1 MEIVW
6 LLFAF
11 VGGLSMKQL
20 GLPPLIGF
28 LGAGFLLNYFG
39 FESSENLQSLAD
51 LGITLMLFT
60 IGLKLNIRDL
70 LKPEVWITSA
80 QHLLIWVLMVT
91 GIMFGIGYLGLSY
104 LADMSLQ
111 QAALLAF
118 ALSFSSTVCVVKILE
133 ESGEMKTRHGK
144 IAIGVLV
151 MQDIFAVLFLVFA
164 AGKTPTLWAFAL
176 FALWFARP
184 IFYRLINSA
193 GHGELLP
200 LTGFLFALG
209 GYHLFDLVGVK
220 GDLGALIM
228 GMLIAPHVKA
238 SELSKS
244 LLSFKDLFLVG
255 FFLSIGLIALPDM
268 EMVMVALLLCVLV
281 PLKFLLFFTTF
292 VQFKLRARTAYL
304 SGLVLSNFSEFGLIV
319 AALAV
324 SSGWFSPQWLVIIA
338 LSVSFSFIFT
348 SLRYKSAHSQYLK
361 LKSLLR
367 QYESNVRLKE
377 DIYQQPEGASVL
389 LIGMGRVG
397 RGAFSALSPSLGDEL
412 CGVDAD
418 PQRVRKLQDEGL
430 KVIVGDGE
438 DADMWENVDTT
449 DVRLI
454 LLALPSIDDTAHIT
468 QQLRVAEYQGKI
480 AAIARYD
487 DEVEKLMSTGTD
499 YVFNMFTE
507 AGAGLAEE
515 SLRMLSGEGE
525 YEVAKPLP

>member
-28 LGAGFLLNYFG
+28 LAAGFLLNYFG
-39 FESSENLQSLAD
+39 FESSDNLQSLAD

-70 LKPEVWITSA
+70 LKPEVWVTSA
-80 QHLLIWVLMVT
+80 QHMLIWVLMVT
-91 GIMFGIGYLGLSY
+91 GIVFALSYLGLSY
-104 LADMSLQ
+104 FADMTLQ

-184 IFYRLINSA
+184 ILYRIINSA

-200 LTGFLFALG
+200 LTGFLCALG
-209 GYHLFDLVGVK
+209 GYYLFDLVGVK
-220 GDLGALIM
+220 GDLGALIL

-238 SELSKS
+238 AELSKS

-255 FFLSIGLIALPDM
+255 FFLSIGLIALPNL
-268 EMVMVALLLCVLV
+268 EMAIIALLLCLLV
-281 PLKFLLFFTTF
+281 PLKFLLFFATF

-324 SSGWFSPQWLVIIA
+324 SSGWLSPQWLVIVA
-338 LSVSFSFIFT
+338 LSVSFSFVFT
-348 SLRYKSAHSQYLK
+348 SLRYKTAHSQYLK
-361 LKSLLR
+361 LKDLLR

-377 DIYQQPEGASVL
+377 DIYQQPDGASVL

-397 RGAFSALSPSLGDEL
+397 RGAFGALLPSLGDEL

-418 PQRVRKLQDEGL
+418 PQRVRKLQEDGL

-449 DVRLI
+449 NVKLI
-454 LLALPSIDDTAHIT
+454 LLALPSIEDTAHIT
-468 QQLRVAEYQGKI
+468 QQLRVAQYQGKI

-487 DEVEKLMSTGTD
+487 DEVEKLTATGTD

-515 SLRMLSGEGE
+515 SLRMLSAEGE
-525 YEVAKPLP
+525 YEAATSRP

>member
-28 LGAGFLLNYFG
+28 LAAGFLLNYFG
-39 FESSENLQSLAD
+39 FESSDNLQSLAD

-70 LKPEVWITSA
+70 LKPEVWVTSA
-80 QHLLIWVLMVT
+80 QHMLIWVLMVT
-91 GIMFGIGYLGLSY
+91 GIVFALSYLGLSY
-104 LADMSLQ
+104 FADMTLQ

-184 IFYRLINSA
+184 ILYRIINSA

-200 LTGFLFALG
+200 LTGFLCALG
-209 GYHLFDLVGVK
+209 GYYLFDLVGVK
-220 GDLGALIM
+220 GDLGALIL

-238 SELSKS
+238 AELSKS

-255 FFLSIGLIALPDM
+255 FFLSIGLIALPNL
-268 EMVMVALLLCVLV
+268 EMAIIALLLCLLV
-281 PLKFLLFFTTF
+281 PLKFLLFFATF

-324 SSGWFSPQWLVIIA
+324 SSGWLSPQWLVIVA
-338 LSVSFSFIFT
+338 LSVSFSFVFT
-348 SLRYKSAHSQYLK
+348 SLRYKTAHSQYLK
-361 LKSLLR
+361 LKDLLR

-377 DIYQQPEGASVL
+377 DIYQQPDGASVL

-397 RGAFSALSPSLGDEL
+397 RGAFGALLPSLGDEL

-418 PQRVRKLQDEGL
+418 PQRVRKLQEDGL

-438 DADMWENVDTT
+438 DADMWENVDTIN
-449 DVRLI
+449 VKLI
-454 LLALPSIDDTAHIT
+454 LLALPSIEDTAHIT
-468 QQLRVAEYQGKI
+468 QQLRVAQYQGKI

-487 DEVEKLMSTGTD
+487 DEVEKLTATGTD

-515 SLRMLSGEGE
+515 SLRMLSAEGE
-525 YEVAKPLP
+525 YEAATSRP